1 MLCVCVCVC
10 VCGGEG
16 GEIERREKM
25 RKMKDLKRDRKIEDG
40 RWREG
45 GRVGGTPVGYSTT
58 LLPTSYDPWEGET
71 NLVCF
76 LSHES
81 ICIATWRPRYV
92 LYRALVNQ
100 C

>member
-1 MLCVCVCVC
+1 
-10 VCGGEG
+10 
-16 GEIERREKM
+16 M

-71 NLVCF
+71 NPACF

-81 ICIATWRPRYV
+81 IIMYSCMVCWV
-92 LYRALVNQ
+92 CALQ
-100 C
+100 SSS

>member
-1 MLCVCVCVC
+1 MLCVCVCVWGGGGGGG
-10 VCGGEG
+10 GGEG

-71 NLVCF
+71 NPVCF
-76 LSHES
+76 FYLMK
-81 ICIATWRPRYV
+81 AYV
-92 LYRALVNQ
+92 
-100 C
+100 